1 MASNFHWEFWSA
13 KIFYIP
19 VIFFYISLMLKYKIS
34 VKAIAYVNPSFPF
47 GGMAFDS
54 KYDIL
59 KKFFHYPEFVA
70 QTILIQSNNRNIDLI
85 KNKITELRL
94 NYPIVAKPD
103 KAHRGNGFRILRSE
117 IDLKKYLV
125 DCPRDFLL
133 QEYIAY
139 PKEYGIFW
147 IRIPNSKGKI
157 TSITRKILPE
167 LIGNGK
173 STLKELIFSDPRAKF
188 LAKTYFEKNSERL
201 NWILSK
207 EDSFKISNA
216 GNHCQGAIFEDGALD
231 IKGKTLN
238 KLIEISASVSGF
250 DFGRMDIK
258 FKDEESLS
266 NGQNFKILEVNG
278 SEAESTHIYD
288 RKYSILYAYKT
299 LYSQWDSLFKIAS
312 INKANGIQAM
322 SYFDFF
328 KNYFLFFKDGNPE
341 ISAD

>member
-1 MASNFHWEFWSA
+1 M
-13 KIFYIP
+13 I
-19 VIFFYISLMLKYKIS
+19 KYKIS
-34 VKAIAYVNPSFPF
+34 VRAIAYVNPSFPY

-59 KKFFHYPEFVA
+59 KKFFHYPEFIA
-70 QTILIQSNNRNIDLI
+70 RTILIPSNNRSMDFIQSKI
-85 KNKITELRL
+85 KEFQLK
-94 NYPIVAKPD
+94 YPMVAKPD

-117 IDLKKYLV
+117 IDLRKYLI
-125 DCPRDFLL
+125 DCERVFLL
-133 QEYIAY
+133 QEYISY
-139 PKEYGIFW
+139 PMEYGIFW

-173 STLKELIFSDPRAKF
+173 STLKELIFSDHRAKF
-188 LAKTYFEKNSERL
+188 LAKTYFEKNLERL

-216 GNHCQGAIFEDGALD
+216 GNHCQGAIFEDGDSD
-231 IKGKTLN
+231 IKGKTLA
-238 KLIEISASVSGF
+238 KLIEISASISGF

-258 FKDEESLS
+258 FKDEESLL

-288 RKYSILYAYKT
+288 RKYSILYAYQT
-299 LYSQWDSLFKIAS
+299 LYSQWDALFKIAS
-312 INKANGIQAM
+312 INKANGVKAM

-328 KNYFLFFKDGNPE
+328 KNYISFFKDGNPE